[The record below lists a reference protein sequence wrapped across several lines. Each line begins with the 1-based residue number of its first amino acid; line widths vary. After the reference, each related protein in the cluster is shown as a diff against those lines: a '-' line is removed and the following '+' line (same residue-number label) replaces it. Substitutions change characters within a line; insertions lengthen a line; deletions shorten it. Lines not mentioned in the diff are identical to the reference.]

1 MSVLGGAS
9 EINDVAISVRGFWV
23 QRIRPSVRPAAALP
37 SWVVAATQRRHR
49 NTQKSVC
56 SSSAR
61 LVGWL
66 VVWGGTS
73 SMRAD
78 MNTRTTLVCACKVDV
93 RVSVALSAQNLRQWL
108 QASCIRGFEILRDSP
123 LEMRSG
129 AGRHPPP
136 DQRASSHLS
145 TCFVLSW
152 PLIGPKTMDTS
163 GEIQAVASTQTKKIT
178 AHARQPESMY

>member
-37 SWVVAATQRRHR
+37 SWVVAATQRGHR

-66 VVWGGTS
+66 VVWGGTT

-129 AGRHPPP
+129 ADVTPRQIREHPHTYL
-136 DQRASSHLS
+136 RASCSLGRLS
-145 TCFVLSW
+145 A
-152 PLIGPKTMDTS
+152 PKTMDKS
-163 GEIQAVASTQTKKIT
+163 GEIQAVASTQTKK
-178 AHARQPESMY
+178 